1 MLLIT
6 ERIAVSA
13 KQTSE
18 SESIST
24 SIRSAST
31 ETLSITEQRLSF
43 AFIYTVWGYD
53 AVKLNWSE
61 RVSENILSDD
71 HTILVRLFMGFI
83 FKSIGVLQYEVSS
96 GGSWN

>member
-1 MLLIT
+1 VLLIT

-53 AVKLNWSE
+53 AVKLN
-61 RVSENILSDD
+61 
-71 HTILVRLFMGFI
+71 
-83 FKSIGVLQYEVSS
+83 
-96 GGSWN
+96 